1 MTEKKIEKKIE
12 KEQKRQQR
20 VIVKVIHCKNKKCKN
35 IDFSGIC
42 RCGESITIKA
52 DGKCSKQ

>member
-1 MTEKKIEKKIE
+1 MTEKKIE

-20 VIVKVIHCKNKKCKN
+20 AIVKVIHCKCLECEN